1 MVSSMSPSSFASY
14 LLLPTSSTLNFMM
27 MRMMMMMNCFCGMVD
42 QQKVFSFISSQD
54 HCDRHSSIYPGKHP
68 GHSLYFATIP
78 ELELIIILFSSC
90 SFPQI

>member
-42 QQKVFSFISSQD
+42 QQKVFSLTYSRDYCQRSSPSQISDMRISEI
-54 HCDRHSSIYPGKHP
+54 S
-68 GHSLYFATIP
+68 
-78 ELELIIILFSSC
+78 
-90 SFPQI
+90 